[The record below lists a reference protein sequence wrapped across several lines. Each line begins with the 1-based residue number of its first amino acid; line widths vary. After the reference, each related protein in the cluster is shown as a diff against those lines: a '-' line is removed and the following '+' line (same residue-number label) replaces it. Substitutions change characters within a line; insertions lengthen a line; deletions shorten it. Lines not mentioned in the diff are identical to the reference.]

1 MEANLNIQAK
11 ENEIDYTITL
21 GDKIVDVKSLLVNG
35 LNKDDLRSLDSKM
48 QNKTNMINK
57 MISWGYPVECIRI
70 IISNENISVGQ

>member
-1 MEANLNIQAK
+1 MEVKLTVEAR

-21 GDKIVDVKSLLVNG
+21 DDKIVEVKSLLVNG
-35 LNKDDLRSLDSKM
+35 LNKDDLRALDSKM

-57 MISWGYPVECIRI
+57 MISWGYPVDCIRI

>member
-1 MEANLNIQAK
+1 MEANLNIQAT